1 MRKASKSSAV
11 KPNVAGSEQ
20 YMRSRR
26 ALRRSDDPAGIMQ
39 ALLPCEKTDAGAA
52 SPQHSEAL
60 KARLKSRHA
69 LQAGYLRNL
78 LCAAALFAV
87 FTCSTMAQITVP
99 SGGII
104 NTVAGAGLYAGDG
117 GAAASARLNA
127 PVGIAI
133 DSAGNIYVADDFN
146 NCIRKVNAATG
157 IISTIAGSPAGGY
170 SGDGGSAKQAQLQ
183 QPQGVAV
190 DASGNVYIADTGN
203 NRIRE
208 IIAATGMI
216 ATIAGDG
223 TAGYS
228 GDGWYATSAELNS
241 PSAVAVDA
249 SGSVYISDA
258 NNSVIR
264 KVSVSTAYIST
275 FAGNGNFGFAGDG
288 SAAITAELNYPAA
301 VALDSSG
308 NLYIVDL
315 GNGRIREVNAL
326 TGVINTVAGT
336 TSTGY
341 NGDNI
346 LATNAELNTPEGVWV
361 DSSKNIYIADAGNN
375 RIRKVTASSGLIS
388 TIAGTGSQNFS
399 GDGGQA
405 TNAGLNFPADVLTD
419 ASNNVYIA
427 DSNDNRIRKVTASV
441 INTYAGSTSYAGN
454 GAAATSALIA
464 YPAGVRVDASGNLYI
479 VDTGNQVIRKVLAS
493 TGVISTV
500 AGNGTAGYS
509 GDGGA
514 ATSAQMYSPEDVAI
528 DSSGNLYIADTL
540 NSCIRKVT
548 VTATPASITTIAGK
562 CGISTFDN
570 DLQAGDN
577 GPATSATLWYPS
589 GVALDSAGNLY
600 IADSDNAVVRKVS
613 NATGTPGNITRFAG
627 TYNYSGSCSFGGDGS
642 AATSASLCS
651 PYGVAF
657 DSAGNLYISDSEN
670 SDIREVLAS
679 NGNIQSVAGTAQTV
693 GFSGD
698 GGPATSAVLNIPEG
712 IALDKTGNLYISDNG
727 NNNVR
732 KVSLSGNGD
741 ISTVAG
747 DGSSGFYGDG
757 AAAVGAELFWP
768 AGIAVDASGNLYI
781 ADTNNNRVRA
791 VGKPKAVPPVLSW
804 PAPAAIGYGTALSG
818 TQLDAT
824 APIPGTFT
832 YTPAARQ
839 VLPLG
844 SNTLS
849 VTFTPTDSVDYTTAT
864 AQATIYVVQAVPKI
878 TWATPAAITAGTA
891 LSATQLNATAN
902 TAGTFTYSPA
912 AGTVLAQGTQTLTAD
927 FTPSNTSEYASA
939 TASVQLTV
947 NASPTAGII
956 HTFAGTGTA
965 GYNGD
970 GIAATSAELN
980 SPYDII
986 PDSSGN
992 IYIADNLNYRI
1003 RKVAAGTG
1011 IITTFA
1017 GTGSN
1022 GSGSPPT
1029 SSGTATKIA
1038 LGYVAG
1044 LGVDTAGNV
1053 YYADEK
1059 LNVIR
1064 KITVLTGIM
1073 TIVAGNGTAGY
1084 AGDGGLAISA
1094 ELGNPCGVAVD
1105 GSGNIY
1111 ISDTGNSVIRMVT
1124 ESTSKISTI
1133 AGTGTKPGYSGDNG
1147 PAISAKLKEPTGIVL
1162 DSSGNVYF
1170 SDYGNSVVRK
1180 ITATIITTYA
1190 GNGTLGYSGDG
1201 GAAAN
1206 AELALPEGLSLNAN
1220 GDLFI
1225 ADSNNG
1231 RIREITGSGTLIS
1244 TVAGTGIEGYNGDGI
1259 PATNAELQTPL
1270 GVRIAGNGSMYIAD
1284 AGNQRVRIVGAS
1296 TVTPIFTWLTPA
1308 PIYYG
1313 TALSATQLNAF
1324 TNGIPGTITYSEQVG
1339 TVLKV
1344 GVYNLSAVFVPSSSD
1359 YSNETAEVSLTVN
1372 PAPAPVSWPQPAD
1385 ITNGAALS
1393 ATQLD
1398 ATSTIAGSFV
1408 YSPGVG
1414 TVLTQG
1420 PHLLSVTFTPADSI
1434 DYVANTVT
1442 VGITVSGG
1450 TTTYDAGTVA
1460 FLANGTTLGTA
1471 SYGQNSTPATIA
1483 AALATTVNGNSSTP
1497 VKVTAVDNSL
1507 YLTAVT
1513 AGAAGDAISYTV
1525 ENTSYNASAFSG
1537 PSFPGATISGT
1548 LEGGAASG
1556 TDAGKL
1562 VYSYNDGYDSVGN
1575 MTSSTDSVMGNWT
1588 FTPDTLNRLV
1598 GATNVPVSSPA
1609 TSYYCW
1615 SYDAFGNRN
1624 LQGVSSVGFAS
1635 GAPACTPEESAT
1647 YQGAWAHYAA
1657 GNNRFSNTQ
1666 QAIGGVSY
1674 DGAGNILNDG
1684 ANQYL
1689 YDGEGRICAVSSG
1702 GTGEPVLTGY
1712 IYNAEGERVSK
1723 GSITEWS
1730 CDPGVNGFKPLSDY
1744 IVGLSGEQVT
1754 EMGMDPSGTMAWQH
1768 TNVYALGQVIATYDN
1783 DGLHFYLNDPLG
1795 TRRAQTD
1802 YAGVLE
1808 QTCTSLPFGDALN
1821 CGNSTQYP
1829 TEHHFTGKERDT
1841 ESGNDYFGARYYAS
1855 NVGRFMSPDWSAKI
1869 EPVPYSKLDDPQSL
1883 NLYSYVRN
1891 NPLSHDDPDGHDCPT
1906 CQKIMNWLSSSHS
1919 SSASASGA
1927 AGQATSSS
1935 GGLTVTAGAATGS
1948 AKASASYGT
1957 DNSLSAKVTG
1967 AVASVTAKEGANST
1981 TQMDAL
1987 TANAGAHAGVG
1998 TDAKTGIGA
2007 SAGAGAGAFVLSGSQ
2022 TETVTIGSVTITAS
2036 ATGNVGVGANASASV
2051 GTGGVSASA
2060 GITPGFGG
2068 ALSLGVSWGDMTA
2081 SGGASV
2087 KGNGQSTTTKINTPT
2102 IQPQ

>member
-1 MRKASKSSAV
+1 MQK
-11 KPNVAGSEQ
+11 
-20 YMRSRR
+20 RR
-26 ALRRSDDPAGIMQ
+26 
-39 ALLPCEKTDAGAA
+39 
-52 SPQHSEAL
+52 
-60 KARLKSRHA
+60 
-69 LQAGYLRNL
+69 
-78 LCAAALFAV
+78 V
-87 FTCSTMAQITVP
+87 FWVECVFR
-99 SGGII
+99 G
-104 NTVAGAGLYAGDG
+104 
-117 GAAASARLNA
+117 
-127 PVGIAI
+127 
-133 DSAGNIYVADDFN
+133 
-146 NCIRKVNAATG
+146 CIR
-157 IISTIAGSPAGGY
+157 
-170 SGDGGSAKQAQLQ
+170 
-183 QPQGVAV
+183 
-190 DASGNVYIADTGN
+190 
-203 NRIRE
+203 NR
-208 IIAATGMI
+208 
-216 ATIAGDG
+216 
-223 TAGYS
+223 
-228 GDGWYATSAELNS
+228 
-241 PSAVAVDA
+241 
-249 SGSVYISDA
+249 
-258 NNSVIR
+258 
-264 KVSVSTAYIST
+264 
-275 FAGNGNFGFAGDG
+275 
-288 SAAITAELNYPAA
+288 
-301 VALDSSG
+301 
-308 NLYIVDL
+308 
-315 GNGRIREVNAL
+315 
-326 TGVINTVAGT
+326 
-336 TSTGY
+336 
-341 NGDNI
+341 
-346 LATNAELNTPEGVWV
+346 
-361 DSSKNIYIADAGNN
+361 
-375 RIRKVTASSGLIS
+375 TAS
-388 TIAGTGSQNFS
+388 
-399 GDGGQA
+399 
-405 TNAGLNFPADVLTD
+405 TD
-419 ASNNVYIA
+419 
-427 DSNDNRIRKVTASV
+427 
-441 INTYAGSTSYAGN
+441 
-454 GAAATSALIA
+454 
-464 YPAGVRVDASGNLYI
+464 
-479 VDTGNQVIRKVLAS
+479 
-493 TGVISTV
+493 
-500 AGNGTAGYS
+500 
-509 GDGGA
+509 
-514 ATSAQMYSPEDVAI
+514 
-528 DSSGNLYIADTL
+528 
-540 NSCIRKVT
+540 
-548 VTATPASITTIAGK
+548 
-562 CGISTFDN
+562 
-570 DLQAGDN
+570 
-577 GPATSATLWYPS
+577 
-589 GVALDSAGNLY
+589 
-600 IADSDNAVVRKVS
+600 
-613 NATGTPGNITRFAG
+613 
-627 TYNYSGSCSFGGDGS
+627 
-642 AATSASLCS
+642 
-651 PYGVAF
+651 
-657 DSAGNLYISDSEN
+657 
-670 SDIREVLAS
+670 
-679 NGNIQSVAGTAQTV
+679 
-693 GFSGD
+693 
-698 GGPATSAVLNIPEG
+698 
-712 IALDKTGNLYISDNG
+712 
-727 NNNVR
+727 
-732 KVSLSGNGD
+732 
-741 ISTVAG
+741 
-747 DGSSGFYGDG
+747 
-757 AAAVGAELFWP
+757 
-768 AGIAVDASGNLYI
+768 
-781 ADTNNNRVRA
+781 
-791 VGKPKAVPPVLSW
+791 
-804 PAPAAIGYGTALSG
+804 
-818 TQLDAT
+818 
-824 APIPGTFT
+824 
-832 YTPAARQ
+832 
-839 VLPLG
+839 
-844 SNTLS
+844 
-849 VTFTPTDSVDYTTAT
+849 
-864 AQATIYVVQAVPKI
+864 
-878 TWATPAAITAGTA
+878 
-891 LSATQLNATAN
+891 
-902 TAGTFTYSPA
+902 
-912 AGTVLAQGTQTLTAD
+912 
-927 FTPSNTSEYASA
+927 
-939 TASVQLTV
+939 
-947 NASPTAGII
+947 
-956 HTFAGTGTA
+956 
-965 GYNGD
+965 
-970 GIAATSAELN
+970 
-980 SPYDII
+980 
-986 PDSSGN
+986 
-992 IYIADNLNYRI
+992 
-1003 RKVAAGTG
+1003 
-1011 IITTFA
+1011 
-1017 GTGSN
+1017 
-1022 GSGSPPT
+1022 
-1029 SSGTATKIA
+1029 
-1038 LGYVAG
+1038 
-1044 LGVDTAGNV
+1044 
-1053 YYADEK
+1053 
-1059 LNVIR
+1059 
-1064 KITVLTGIM
+1064 
-1073 TIVAGNGTAGY
+1073 
-1084 AGDGGLAISA
+1084 
-1094 ELGNPCGVAVD
+1094 
-1105 GSGNIY
+1105 
-1111 ISDTGNSVIRMVT
+1111 
-1124 ESTSKISTI
+1124 KISTI
-1133 AGTGTKPGYSGDNG
+1133 AGTGTKPGYSGDG
-1147 PAISAKLKEPTGIVL
+1147 GAATSAKLNEPTGIVL

-1829 TEHHFTGKERDT
+1829 TEHHFTGKERDA
-1841 ESGNDYFGARYYAS
+1841 ESGNDYFGARYFAS
-1855 NVGRFMSPDWSAKI
+1855 TMGRFLSPDWSAKA
-1869 EPVPYSKLDDPQSL
+1869 EPVPYAKLDDPQSL

-1891 NPLSHDDPDGHDCPT
+1891 NPLSRIDADGHYELNNSGCGDNAK
-1906 CQKIMNWLSSSHS
+1906 CQKKWDQAVNKFESRREKDLNSKNAGVRAAAAAYGAKGKANGVHLGFGNLNTGANPIFGSVNPNGSTPGNVNIQVTLDFGRAG
-1919 SSASASGA
+1919 SAETQTHEGTHVGDDEKFLNSYDGA
-1927 AGQATSSS
+1927 KGGYDQSLNPTHGQTEFNAFK
-1935 GGLTVTAGAATGS
+1935 AGAAI
-1948 AKASASYGT
+1948 
-1957 DNSLSAKVTG
+1957 NQ
-1967 AVASVTAKEGANST
+1967 E
-1981 TQMDAL
+1981 
-1987 TANAGAHAGVG
+1987 H
-1998 TDAKTGIGA
+1998 
-2007 SAGAGAGAFVLSGSQ
+2007 
-2022 TETVTIGSVTITAS
+2022 
-2036 ATGNVGVGANASASV
+2036 
-2051 GTGGVSASA
+2051 
-2060 GITPGFGG
+2060 GFGPNDDQKILDFLHNSPTYG
-2068 ALSLGVSWGDMTA
+2068 PIFNLPVFNPAQFPGPTGVEDE
-2081 SGGASV
+2081 
-2087 KGNGQSTTTKINTPT
+2087 
-2102 IQPQ
+2102 QP